1 MVNPSQSIIAIMVS
15 RSVARLIQLFGIYII
30 VHGHYGPGGGFQ
42 GGALLAAGILLL
54 RLTEGFKGSQ
64 LEFRTGMG
72 IPLAAI
78 GAMLFLGVGFITLAG
93 GGAFLEYAALPFPG
107 VDAVQ
112 LRFYGILW
120 VEAGIGIAV
129 TAALV
134 SIFDDLM
141 GEEADGERSS

>member
-1 MVNPSQSIIAIMVS
+1 MVNPSQSVIVIMVS
-15 RSVARLIQLFGIYII
+15 RSVARMIQLFGIYVI

-54 RLTEGFKGSQ
+54 RMTEGFKASQ
-64 LEFRTGMG
+64 MEFRTERG

-78 GAMLFLGVGFITLAG
+78 GALLFLGVGFITLAG

-120 VEAGIGIAV
+120 VEVGIGIAV

-141 GEEADGERSS
+141 GEGERDGRSS